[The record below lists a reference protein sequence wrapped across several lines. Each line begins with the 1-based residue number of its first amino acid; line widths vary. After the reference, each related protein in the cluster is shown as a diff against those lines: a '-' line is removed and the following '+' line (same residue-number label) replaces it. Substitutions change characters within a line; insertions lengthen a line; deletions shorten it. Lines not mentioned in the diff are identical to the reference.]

1 MREAGWP
8 GKARF
13 QRAWGRPNPSPT
25 TRISG
30 RRRGWYSN
38 GAPVVLQCARPR
50 PPRRCHIDGHTGAR
64 HGFPTVFGGHRHATR
79 WLADRLQHPRGYFCH
94 SACFGPPAGASG
106 ACRQPASRRTSEQGG
121 SLAAES
127 RRTEQLTGPGGRS
140 ACTPTIS
147 RPLALLQA
155 STSARRPHRVNAS
168 HLGPSPPCRG
178 VGGNI
183 SG

>member
-1 MREAGWP
+1 MREAGCL
-8 GKARF
+8 
-13 QRAWGRPNPSPT
+13 GRHDSNGRGGG
-25 TRISG
+25 RI
-30 RRRGWYSN
+30 RRRPPGSAAD
-38 GAPVVLQCARPR
+38 GA
-50 PPRRCHIDGHTGAR
+50 DGTPTVHQWCSSAPGHGLLAAATSTGTRA
-64 HGFPTVFGGHRHATR
+64 HVTAFQPVFGGHRHATR
-79 WLADRLQHPRGYFCH
+79 WLADRPQHPRGYFCH

-147 RPLALLQA
+147 SPLALLQA
-155 STSARRPHRVNAS
+155 STSARRAHRVNAS
-168 HLGPSPPCRG
+168 HLGPGPPCRG